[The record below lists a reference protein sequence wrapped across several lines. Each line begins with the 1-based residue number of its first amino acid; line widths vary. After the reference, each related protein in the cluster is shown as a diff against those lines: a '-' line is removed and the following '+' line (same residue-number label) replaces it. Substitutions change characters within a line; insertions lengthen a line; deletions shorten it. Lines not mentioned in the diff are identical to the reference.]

1 MAPSVAPCYSSDMT
15 TTRRANR
22 SRSGPAIP
30 ESVHAERG
38 WTRLALR
45 LPPAES
51 EALASLL
58 REGETPGLA
67 IRRLILAASRKSTRP
82 RK

>member
-1 MAPSVAPCYSSDMT
+1 MT
-15 TTRRANR
+15 QHPLLAALIEPKPH
-22 SRSGPAIP
+22 RSGPALS
-30 ESVHAERG
+30 EETLAARG

-58 REGETPGLA
+58 RDGESPGLA
-67 IRRLILAASRKSTRP
+67 IRRLILAASRKSTRH

>member
-1 MAPSVAPCYSSDMT
+1 MPKIQPKPH
-15 TTRRANR
+15 
-22 SRSGPAIP
+22 RSGPALS
-30 ESVHAERG
+30 EETLAGRG
-38 WTRLALR
+38 WTRVSLR

-67 IRRLILAASRKSTRP
+67 IRRLILAAARKSTR
-82 RK
+82 RTK